1 MKHLLNSLTENEK
14 NSIREQ
20 HTGGMRVITKNF
32 YKLINSKSG
41 DVKPLV
47 NESTSSPEPIIL
59 GSSTVVVYYAN
70 EGDSA
75 LSKNMFE
82 SIVRFLNPVLRS
94 SMKVIEKYYRGEDF
108 KLPKFITIGT
118 STTSGGN
125 YKVNKATAQKR
136 IDVVVDMVE
145 SLMKDI
151 GYNDEMIKS
160 LLTTNTDYNYT
171 PTSLDT
177 VIYDRNR
184 VKPKDDERFL
194 YVKINS
200 LDEKGLDEKGIDN
213 IEDLLKIARG
223 INFNPDE
230 KGIADAICS
239 LETYSDIQD
248 LDDELRSF
256 GGLESF
262 INQTITAGITTY
274 GDDTKER
281 NQIVKCLNYTS
292 KTSVGGVNIAKT
304 VGDKIS
310 ILLPLPI

>member
-20 HTGGMRVITKNF
+20 HTGGMKVMTESFSRLLNA
-32 YKLINSKSG
+32 KLG
-41 DVKPLV
+41 DAKPLV
-47 NESTSSPEPIIL
+47 NEATSAPEPII
-59 GSSTVVVYYAN
+59 SDSKSVIVYYDN
-70 EGDSA
+70 EGASK
-75 LSKNMFE
+75 LSNNMVEDIVGFLTPLLQS
-82 SIVRFLNPVLRS
+82 SI
-94 SMKVIEKYYRGEDF
+94 KVIEKYYRGEDF

-125 YKVNKATAQKR
+125 YKANKVVAQKR
-136 IDVVVDMVE
+136 IDVVVDIVE
-145 SLMKDI
+145 SLMKNI
-151 GYNDEMIKS
+151 GYNDEMIQS

-177 VIYDRNR
+177 VIYDRKR

-194 YVKINS
+194 YLKING

-213 IEDLLKIARG
+213 IEDLLKRARG

-239 LETYSDIQD
+239 LETYSDIKD
-248 LDDELRSF
+248 LDNELRSF
-256 GGLESF
+256 GGLEAF

-281 NQIVKCLNYTS
+281 NQIVKCLNDTS
-292 KTSVGGVNIAKT
+292 KTSVDGVVIAKT
-304 VGDKIS
+304 VGHKIS
-310 ILLPLPI
+310 ILLP